1 MPTIIFSLDSF
12 RITET
17 RSLHNDTDFVSVSMT
32 VGNNPAV
39 TQTKAMGDLNNG
51 TYQVGLAV
59 SAEVPTDNTPVVL
72 SYVILNNGHEQTDVQ
87 KGVEAALTALGNA
100 GVKAASTAVGAAI
113 GAALGASLGTVAVPL
128 IGTALGALSG
138 WVVTEV
144 GSILFADCDGPVAV
158 GVHVYTGEQLTQGT
172 AAGQKISES
181 DVQHLGNPSPPGCG
195 ANSVYF
201 TSDTISALQPTTQ
214 TDWQHCSKC
223 AGLFFAGVDAG
234 ICPAG
239 GNHSVSAGSNYG
251 LSFSGVGAGSG
262 QPDWKWCNQ
271 CQGLFYAGSSLGVCP
286 SHSHNDAGSS
296 QYVVSTSGSGQP
308 GWKWCKKCQ
317 NLYYSNAL
325 GVCAAGGGHDDTGS
339 GNYDVSTSVGAGQ
352 AGWRSCKKC
361 QSLFYAGDNA
371 LGLCP
376 AGGAH
381 DDTGS
386 SNYVL
391 PSTGTGQTG
400 WRWCN
405 KCESLFFAG
414 DNNLGVCTSHSH
426 NDVGSSD
433 YLLSTSGS
441 GGQSQPDWR
450 WCNKCQGLFYAGG
463 GASVCPAGGAHD
475 DSGSSNYVMEIVVL
489 E

>member
-1 MPTIIFSLDSF
+1 
-12 RITET
+12 
-17 RSLHNDTDFVSVSMT
+17 MT

-286 SHSHNDAGSS
+286 SHSHNDAGAANMSS
-296 QYVVSTSGSGQP
+296 
-308 GWKWCKKCQ
+308 
-317 NLYYSNAL
+317 AHR
-325 GVCAAGGGHDDTGS
+325 GVASLDGNGAKSAKISITVTHLVFARPEAAMT
-339 GNYDVSTSVGAGQ
+339 T
-352 AGWRSCKKC
+352 
-361 QSLFYAGDNA
+361 
-371 LGLCP
+371 P
-376 AGGAH
+376 AAA
-381 DDTGS
+381 TMM
-386 SNYVL
+386 
-391 PSTGTGQTG
+391 
-400 WRWCN
+400 
-405 KCESLFFAG
+405 
-414 DNNLGVCTSHSH
+414 
-426 NDVGSSD
+426 
-433 YLLSTSGS
+433 
-441 GGQSQPDWR
+441 SQPR
-450 WCNKCQGLFYAGG
+450 WVLGKPVGGRARSARVYSTRAITRSVFARREARTTTPAVATTFFRARAPGKPVGG
-463 GASVCPAGGAHD
+463 GATSVKAFSSPATITSVFALRIRTTTSAAVTTFSALPAAAGSRNPTGGGVTSARAYSMQAEARAYAPREEPTTTAVAFQLRD
-475 DSGSSNYVMEIVVL
+475 GNCRLGVK
-489 E
+489 